1 MENIQTAEET
11 STLSSPKRRIA
22 QAYSI
27 NDKKNSLKK
36 YSFWMLAF
44 FAFLVFSVGS
54 GSGEG
59 KKQKRAKKLR
69 NNAETMPE
77 VEVEKLQHI
86 NNKIEL
92 NEKYAQLNDAHAM
105 FEDSEDASLNNGAM
119 EDEDD
124 LDREVERVFGG
135 VDMAEE
141 DEIDSN
147 NSMLTTAVKTM
158 EESVKFY
165 LGRVF
170 GYGEDEDDDDDDDDT
185 AMTGASADVKLTEEQ
200 LEMIAKKISDRL
212 DLDVKS
218 EFRAKADSV
227 KEKKVSE
234 IQNVVAEDRDARMNA
249 RQIERDVHEAE
260 NVVLEDLRDEIDEAA
275 DRVKEEI
282 PEKLKKIR
290 NEVVEEVTGKK
301 LDDIER
307 QKRARKEKKQELV
320 KKFQEM
326 RAKAK
331 EAGSTPQEMQA
342 KAKEA
347 RSKFQEMR
355 AKAKEAGGSKPQEM
369 QAKAKEAGSKR
380 QEMRVK
386 AKEAEAKKSQIEGE
400 SMKRNRDKSNASKS
414 VGDSKSESKD
424 EHVSSEDDPKE
435 SGPSVHESN
444 GSGDDDRDDGS

>member
-1 MENIQTAEET
+1 
-11 STLSSPKRRIA
+11 LSSPKRRIA

-331 EAGSTPQEMQA
+331 EAG
-342 KAKEA
+342 
-347 RSKFQEMR
+347 
-355 AKAKEAGGSKPQEM
+355 GSKPQEM